1 MMYLRTWLIAT
12 MFGLALVAVS
22 LASKPAPAF
31 GDTQWFGSYM
41 GKTYLTEFDYYPVGY
56 NWGLGGWIYGYCGGA
71 VWGETYYGGSGS
83 YSALW
88 TDKYDLKNGTFQWL
102 YQGYT
107 YSSAPSTYV
116 YKHNSRCSRGATDH
130 YSNGSYVGTTSD
142 GF

>member
-56 NWGLGGWIYGYCGGA
+56 NWGLGGWIYGYCGEQFGERPTTVDPGA
-71 VWGETYYGGSGS
+71 IQHCG
-83 YSALW
+83 
-88 TDKYDLKNGTFQWL
+88 
-102 YQGYT
+102 
-107 YSSAPSTYV
+107 PIST
-116 YKHNSRCSRGATDH
+116 T
-130 YSNGSYVGTTSD
+130 
-142 GF
+142 